1 MTLSRRELILKY
13 IVEYF
18 IKNAQPVGSQ
28 TLIDAYDLK
37 YSSATIRNEMM
48 ELESLGFIE
57 KTHTSSGRVPSSKG
71 YRYYIDHL
79 RENDIDESIKHNLAV
94 IFEEKSKSIEDV
106 IKESCQIL
114 SHMTNLASVV
124 LGPNADEEHL
134 VSIQFI
140 PLSQNSATAVFV
152 TDKGYVENKTFI
164 IPKNLNITDIEG
176 CMKMLNDRLKGTP
189 ISQLVEKTQLLKPII
204 TEYVKNNDAVYQQ
217 IAKALLNFT
226 TQRVSMFGSNNLLE
240 QPEFSQDA
248 NKLSKL
254 IKLIEAPEQMKDIV
268 EGDNEK
274 FGVHIADEENGKDL
288 EDVSIITSDINVGGK
303 SRGKIALVGPKRMD
317 YDKVLSA
324 LEYVLEKIDNLY
336 DEDDTEDDNERKN

>member
-1 MTLSRRELILKY
+1 MDLSRRELILKY

-18 IKNAQPVGSQ
+18 IKHAQPIGSN
-28 TLIDAYDLK
+28 TLIETYGLK
-37 YSSATIRNEMM
+37 CSSATIRNEMM
-48 ELESLGFIE
+48 ELENAGYLE

-79 RENDIDESIKHNLAV
+79 REKDIDESIKHNLAV
-94 IFEEKSKSIEDV
+94 IFNEKSKSIEDV

-124 LGPNADEEHL
+124 LGPEASEEHL

-164 IPKNLNITDIEG
+164 LPKNINISDIEG
-176 CMKMLNDRLKGTP
+176 CMKMLNDRLKGTAV
-189 ISQLVEKTQLLKPII
+189 SGLMEKTELLKPII
-204 TEYVKNNDAVYQQ
+204 TQYVKNNDQVYQQ
-217 IAKALLNFT
+217 VAKALLNFT

-240 QPEFSQDA
+240 QPEFIQDSD
-248 NKLSKL
+248 KLKKL
-254 IKLIEAPEQMKDIV
+254 ISLIESPEQMKDYLTDD
-268 EGDNEK
+268 GDGFNI
-274 FGVHIADEENGKDL
+274 HIAGDEEGPQ
-288 EDVSIITSDINVGGK
+288 DVSIITSDINVGGEN
-303 SRGKIALVGPKRMD
+303 RGKIALVGPKRMD

-324 LEYVLEKIDNLY
+324 LEYLVEQINDLY
-336 DEDDTEDDNERKN
+336 NDEEEEDGRKN

>member
-1 MTLSRRELILKY
+1 MDLSRRELILKY

-18 IKNAQPVGSQ
+18 IKHAQPIGSN
-28 TLIDAYDLK
+28 TLIETYGLK
-37 YSSATIRNEMM
+37 CSSATIRNEMM
-48 ELESLGFIE
+48 ELENAGYLE

-79 RENDIDESIKHNLAV
+79 REKDIDESIKHNLAV
-94 IFEEKSKSIEDV
+94 IFNEKSKSIEDV

-124 LGPNADEEHL
+124 LGPEASEEHL

-164 IPKNLNITDIEG
+164 LPKNINISDIEG
-176 CMKMLNDRLKGTP
+176 CMKMLNDRLKGTAV
-189 ISQLVEKTQLLKPII
+189 SGLMEKTELLKPII
-204 TEYVKNNDAVYQQ
+204 TQYVKNNDQVYQQ

-240 QPEFSQDA
+240 QPEFIQDSD
-248 NKLSKL
+248 KLKKL
-254 IKLIEAPEQMKDIV
+254 ISLIESPEQMKDYLTDD
-268 EGDNEK
+268 GDGFNI
-274 FGVHIADEENGKDL
+274 HIAGDEEGPQ
-288 EDVSIITSDINVGGK
+288 DVSIITSDINVGGEN
-303 SRGKIALVGPKRMD
+303 RGKIALVGPKRMD

-324 LEYVLEKIDNLY
+324 LEYLVEQINDLY
-336 DEDDTEDDNERKN
+336 NDEEEEDGRKN

>member
-1 MTLSRRELILKY
+1 MNLSRRELILKY

-18 IKNAQPVGSQ
+18 IKNAQPIGSN
-28 TLIDAYDLK
+28 TLIETYGLNC
-37 YSSATIRNEMM
+37 SSATIRNEMM
-48 ELESLGFIE
+48 ELENLGYLE

-79 RENDIDESIKHNLAV
+79 RERDIDDSIKHSLSV
-94 IFEEKSKSIEDV
+94 IFNEKSKSIEDV

-124 LGPNADEEHL
+124 LGPNAIEEHL

-164 IPKNLNITDIEG
+164 LPKNINISDIES

-189 ISQLVEKTQLLKPII
+189 VSGLLEKTELLKPII

-226 TQRVSMFGSNNLLE
+226 TQRVSMFGSKNLLN
-240 QPEFSQDA
+240 QPEFTQDI
-248 NKLSKL
+248 NKLSK
-254 IKLIEAPEQMKDIV
+254 IMKFIESPESVNQLFIDD
-268 EGDNEK
+268 EGG
-274 FGVHIADEENGKDL
+274 FGIHIADDNGDSL
-288 EDVSIITSDINVGGK
+288 QDVSVISSDINIGGEH
-303 SRGKIALVGPKRMD
+303 RGKIALVGPKRMD
-317 YDKVLSA
+317 YDKVLTA
-324 LEYVLEKIDNLY
+324 LEYLVDQINKLY
-336 DEDDTEDDNERKN
+336 EEDEDGRKS

>member
-1 MTLSRRELILKY
+1 MNLSRRELILKY

-18 IKNAQPVGSQ
+18 IKNAQPIGSN
-28 TLIDAYDLK
+28 TLIETYGLNC
-37 YSSATIRNEMM
+37 SSATIRNEMM
-48 ELESLGFIE
+48 ELENLGYLE

-79 RENDIDESIKHNLAV
+79 RERDIDDSIKHSLSV
-94 IFEEKSKSIEDV
+94 IFNEKSKSIEDV

-124 LGPNADEEHL
+124 LGPNAIEEHL

-164 IPKNLNITDIEG
+164 LSKNMNISDIES

-189 ISQLVEKTQLLKPII
+189 VSGLVEKTELLKPII

-226 TQRVSMFGSNNLLE
+226 TQRVSMFGSNNLLN
-240 QPEFSQDA
+240 QPEFTQDI
-248 NKLSKL
+248 NKLSK
-254 IKLIEAPEQMKDIV
+254 IMKFIESPESVNELFIDD
-268 EGDNEK
+268 EGG
-274 FGVHIADEENGKDL
+274 FGIHIADDNTESL
-288 EDVSIITSDINVGGK
+288 QDVSVISSDINIGGEH
-303 SRGKIALVGPKRMD
+303 RGKIALVGPKRMD
-317 YDKVLSA
+317 YDKVLTA
-324 LEYVLEKIDNLY
+324 LEYLVDQINKLY
-336 DEDDTEDDNERKN
+336 EEDEDGRKS

>member
-1 MTLSRRELILKY
+1 MNLSRRELILKY

-18 IKNAQPVGSQ
+18 IKNAQPIGSN
-28 TLIDAYDLK
+28 TLIETYGLNC
-37 YSSATIRNEMM
+37 SSATIRNEMM
-48 ELESLGFIE
+48 ELENLGYLE

-79 RENDIDESIKHNLAV
+79 RERDIDDSIKHSLSV
-94 IFEEKSKSIEDV
+94 IFNEKSKSIEDV

-124 LGPNADEEHL
+124 LGPNAIEEHL

-164 IPKNLNITDIEG
+164 LPKNINISDIES

-189 ISQLVEKTQLLKPII
+189 VSGLLEKTELLKPII

-226 TQRVSMFGSNNLLE
+226 TQRVSMFGSKNLLN
-240 QPEFSQDA
+240 QPEFTQDI
-248 NKLSKL
+248 NKLSK
-254 IKLIEAPEQMKDIV
+254 IMKFIESPESVNQLFIDD
-268 EGDNEK
+268 EGG
-274 FGVHIADEENGKDL
+274 FGIHIADDNGDSIQ
-288 EDVSIITSDINVGGK
+288 DVSVISSDINIGGEH
-303 SRGKIALVGPKRMD
+303 RGKIALVGPKRMD
-317 YDKVLSA
+317 YDKVLTA
-324 LEYVLEKIDNLY
+324 LEYLVDQINKLY
-336 DEDDTEDDNERKN
+336 EEDEDGRKS

>member
-1 MTLSRRELILKY
+1 MDLSRRELILKY

-18 IKNAQPVGSQ
+18 IKNAQPVGSH
-28 TLIDAYDLK
+28 TLIDTYGLH

-48 ELESLGFIE
+48 ELENLGYLE

-71 YRYYIDHL
+71 YKYYIDHL
-79 RENDIDESIKHNLAV
+79 REKTIDDSIKHSLSV
-94 IFEEKSKSIEDV
+94 IFNEKNKSIDDV

-124 LGPNADEEHL
+124 LGPNANEEHL

-164 IPKNLNITDIEG
+164 LPKNINISDIEI

-189 ISQLVEKTQLLKPII
+189 VSGLVEKTELLKPII

-226 TQRVSMFGSNNLLE
+226 TQRVSMFGSKNLLN
-240 QPEFSQDA
+240 QPEFTQDI
-248 NKLSKL
+248 NKLSK
-254 IKLIEAPEQMKDIV
+254 IMKFIESPESVNQLFIDD
-268 EGDNEK
+268 EGG
-274 FGVHIADEENGKDL
+274 FGIHIADDNGDSL
-288 EDVSIITSDINVGGK
+288 QDVSVISSDINIGGEH
-303 SRGKIALVGPKRMD
+303 RGKIALVGPKRMD
-317 YDKVLSA
+317 YDKVLTA
-324 LEYVLEKIDNLY
+324 LEYLVDQINKLY
-336 DEDDTEDDNERKN
+336 EEDEDGRKS

>member
-1 MTLSRRELILKY
+1 MSLSRRELILKC

-18 IKNAQPVGSQ
+18 IKYAQPVGSH
-28 TLIDAYDLK
+28 TLIEK
-37 YSSATIRNEMM
+37 YHLNCSSATIRNEMM
-48 ELESLGFIE
+48 ELENLGYLE

-79 RENDIDESIKHNLAV
+79 RENDIDEAIKTNLAV
-94 IFEEKSKSIEDV
+94 IFNEKSKSIDEV

-124 LGPNADEEHL
+124 LGPNATEEHL

-140 PLSQNSATAVFV
+140 PLGHNSATAVFV

-164 IPKNLNITDIEG
+164 LPKNIEISDIEG

-189 ISQLVEKTQLLKPII
+189 VSNLVEKTELLKPII
-204 TEYVKNNDAVYQQ
+204 TQYIKNNDVVYQQ

-226 TQRVSMFGSNNLLE
+226 TQRVSMFGTDNLLE
-240 QPEFSQDA
+240 QPEFSQDV

-254 IKLIEAPEQMKDIV
+254 LKFIEAPEKVKSLVDSDDD
-268 EGDNEK
+268 G
-274 FGVHIADEENGKDL
+274 FGIHIAEDNGENF
-288 EDVSIITSDINVGGK
+288 EDVSIISSNINVGGEK
-303 SRGKIALVGPKRMD
+303 RGKIALVGPKRMD
-317 YDKVLSA
+317 YDKVISA
-324 LEYVLEKIDNLY
+324 LEYLVEQINELY
-336 DEDDTEDDNERKN
+336 NEQEDEDGREN

>member
-1 MTLSRRELILKY
+1 MSLSRRELILKC

-18 IKNAQPVGSQ
+18 IKYAQPVGSH
-28 TLIDAYDLK
+28 TLIEK
-37 YSSATIRNEMM
+37 YHLNCSSATIRNDMM
-48 ELESLGFIE
+48 ELENLGYLE

-79 RENDIDESIKHNLAV
+79 RENDIDEAIKTNLAV
-94 IFEEKSKSIEDV
+94 IFNEKSKSIDEV

-124 LGPNADEEHL
+124 LGPNATEEHL

-140 PLSQNSATAVFV
+140 PLGHNSATAVFV

-164 IPKNLNITDIEG
+164 LPKNIEISDIEG

-189 ISQLVEKTQLLKPII
+189 VSNLVEKTELLKPII
-204 TEYVKNNDAVYQQ
+204 TQYIKNNDVVYQQ

-226 TQRVSMFGSNNLLE
+226 TQRVSMFGTDNLLE
-240 QPEFSQDA
+240 QPEFSQDV

-254 IKLIEAPEQMKDIV
+254 LKFIEAPEKVKSLVVSDDD
-268 EGDNEK
+268 G
-274 FGVHIADEENGKDL
+274 FGIHIAEDNGENF
-288 EDVSIITSDINVGGK
+288 EDVSIISSNINVGGEK
-303 SRGKIALVGPKRMD
+303 RGKIALVGPKRMD
-317 YDKVLSA
+317 YDKVISA
-324 LEYVLEKIDNLY
+324 LEYLVEQINELY
-336 DEDDTEDDNERKN
+336 NEQEDEDGREN

>member
-1 MTLSRRELILKY
+1 MDLSRRELILKY

-18 IKNAQPVGSQ
+18 IKHAQPIGSN
-28 TLIDAYDLK
+28 TLIETYGLK
-37 YSSATIRNEMM
+37 CSSATIRNEMM
-48 ELESLGFIE
+48 ELENAGYLE

-79 RENDIDESIKHNLAV
+79 REKDIDESIKHNLAV
-94 IFEEKSKSIEDV
+94 IFNEKSKSIEDV

-124 LGPNADEEHL
+124 LGPEASEEHL

-164 IPKNLNITDIEG
+164 LPKNINISDIEG
-176 CMKMLNDRLKGTP
+176 CMKMLNDRLKGTAV
-189 ISQLVEKTQLLKPII
+189 SGLKEKTELLKPII
-204 TEYVKNNDAVYQQ
+204 TQYVKNNDQVYQQ

-240 QPEFSQDA
+240 QPEFIQDSD
-248 NKLSKL
+248 KLKKL
-254 IKLIEAPEQMKDIV
+254 ISLIESPEQMKDYLTDD
-268 EGDNEK
+268 GDGFNI
-274 FGVHIADEENGKDL
+274 HIAGDEEGPQ
-288 EDVSIITSDINVGGK
+288 DVSIITSDINVGGEN
-303 SRGKIALVGPKRMD
+303 RGKIALVGPKRMD

-324 LEYVLEKIDNLY
+324 LEYLVEQINDLY
-336 DEDDTEDDNERKN
+336 NDEEEEDGRKN

>member
-1 MTLSRRELILKY
+1 MSLSRRELILKC

-18 IKNAQPVGSQ
+18 IKYAQPVGSN
-28 TLIDAYDLK
+28 TLIEK
-37 YSSATIRNEMM
+37 YHLNCSSATIRNDMM
-48 ELESLGFIE
+48 ELENLGYLE

-79 RENDIDESIKHNLAV
+79 RENDIDEAIKTNLAV
-94 IFEEKSKSIEDV
+94 IFNEKSKSIDEV

-124 LGPNADEEHL
+124 LGPNATEEHL

-140 PLSQNSATAVFV
+140 PLGHNSATAVFV

-164 IPKNLNITDIEG
+164 LPKNIEISDIEG

-189 ISQLVEKTQLLKPII
+189 VSNLVEKTELLKPII
-204 TEYVKNNDAVYQQ
+204 TQYIKNNDVVYQQ

-226 TQRVSMFGSNNLLE
+226 TQRVSMFGTDNLLE
-240 QPEFSQDA
+240 QPEFSQDV

-254 IKLIEAPEQMKDIV
+254 LKFIEAPEKVKSLVVSDDD
-268 EGDNEK
+268 G
-274 FGVHIADEENGKDL
+274 FGIHIAEDNGENF
-288 EDVSIITSDINVGGK
+288 EDVSIISSNINVGGEK
-303 SRGKIALVGPKRMD
+303 RGKIALVGPKRMD
-317 YDKVLSA
+317 YDKVISA
-324 LEYVLEKIDNLY
+324 LEYLVEQINELY
-336 DEDDTEDDNERKN
+336 NEQEDEDGREN

>member
-1 MTLSRRELILKY
+1 MNLSRRELILKY

-18 IKNAQPVGSQ
+18 IKNAQPIGSN
-28 TLIDAYDLK
+28 TLIETYGLNC
-37 YSSATIRNEMM
+37 SSATIRNEMM
-48 ELESLGFIE
+48 ELENLGYLE

-79 RENDIDESIKHNLAV
+79 RERDIDDSIKHSLSV
-94 IFEEKSKSIEDV
+94 IFNEKSKSIEDV

-124 LGPNADEEHL
+124 LGPNAIEEHL

-164 IPKNLNITDIEG
+164 LPKNMNISDIES

-189 ISQLVEKTQLLKPII
+189 VSGLVEKTELLKPII

-226 TQRVSMFGSNNLLE
+226 TQRVSMFGSNNLLN
-240 QPEFSQDA
+240 QPEFTQDI
-248 NKLSKL
+248 NKLSK
-254 IKLIEAPEQMKDIV
+254 IMKFIESPESVNELFIDD
-268 EGDNEK
+268 EGG
-274 FGVHIADEENGKDL
+274 FGIHIADDNTESL
-288 EDVSIITSDINVGGK
+288 QDVSVISSDINIGGEH
-303 SRGKIALVGPKRMD
+303 RGKIALVGPKRMD
-317 YDKVLSA
+317 YDKVLTA
-324 LEYVLEKIDNLY
+324 LEYLVDQINKLY
-336 DEDDTEDDNERKN
+336 EEDEDGRKS

>member
-1 MTLSRRELILKY
+1 MSLSRREIILKY

-18 IKNAQPVGSQ
+18 IKNAQPIGSH
-28 TLIDAYDLK
+28 TLIETYGLN

-48 ELESLGFIE
+48 ELENLGYLE

-79 RENDIDESIKHNLAV
+79 REKDIDESIKHNLAV
-94 IFEEKSKSIEDV
+94 IFNEKSKSIEDV

-124 LGPNADEEHL
+124 LGPNAMEEHL

-140 PLSQNSATAVFV
+140 PLSQNSATAVFI
-152 TDKGYVENKTFI
+152 TDKGYVENKTFVL
-164 IPKNLNITDIEG
+164 PKNINISDIEG

-189 ISQLVEKTQLLKPII
+189 VSGLVEKTELLKPII
-204 TEYVKNNDAVYQQ
+204 TEYVKNNDVVYQQ

-226 TQRVSMFGSNNLLE
+226 HQRVSMFGSKNLLN
-240 QPEFSQDA
+240 QPEFSQDV

-254 IKLIEAPEQMKDIV
+254 IRFIESPESMHELINSDD
-268 EGDNEK
+268 EG
-274 FGVHIADEENGKDL
+274 FGIHIAEDNGENF
-288 EDVSIITSDINVGGK
+288 EDVSIITSDISVAGEK
-303 SRGKIALVGPKRMD
+303 RGKIALVGPKRMD
-317 YDKVLSA
+317 YDKVLTA
-324 LEYVLEKIDNLY
+324 LEYLVEQINTLY
-336 DEDDTEDDNERKN
+336 DEEEDEDGRKN

>member
-1 MTLSRRELILKY
+1 MNLSRRELILKY

-18 IKNAQPVGSQ
+18 IKYAQPIGSN
-28 TLIDAYDLK
+28 TLIETYGLNC
-37 YSSATIRNEMM
+37 SSATIRNEMM
-48 ELESLGFIE
+48 ELENLGYLE

-79 RENDIDESIKHNLAV
+79 RERDIDDSIKHSLSV
-94 IFEEKSKSIEDV
+94 IFNEKSKRIEDV

-124 LGPNADEEHL
+124 LGPNAIEEHL

-140 PLSQNSATAVFV
+140 PLSQNSATTVFV

-164 IPKNLNITDIEG
+164 LPKNINISDIES

-189 ISQLVEKTQLLKPII
+189 VSGLLEKTELLKPII

-226 TQRVSMFGSNNLLE
+226 TQRVSMFGSKNLLN
-240 QPEFSQDA
+240 QPEFTQDI
-248 NKLSKL
+248 NKLSK
-254 IKLIEAPEQMKDIV
+254 IMKFIESPESVNQLFIDD
-268 EGDNEK
+268 EGG
-274 FGVHIADEENGKDL
+274 FGIHIADDNGDSL
-288 EDVSIITSDINVGGK
+288 QDVSVISSDINIGGEH
-303 SRGKIALVGPKRMD
+303 RGKIALVGPKRMD
-317 YDKVLSA
+317 YDKVLTA
-324 LEYVLEKIDNLY
+324 LEYLVDQINKLY
-336 DEDDTEDDNERKN
+336 EEDEDGRKS

>member
-1 MTLSRRELILKY
+1 MDLSRRELILKY

-18 IKNAQPVGSQ
+18 IKHAQPIGSN
-28 TLIDAYDLK
+28 TLIETYGLK
-37 YSSATIRNEMM
+37 CSSATIRNEMM
-48 ELESLGFIE
+48 ELENAGYLE

-79 RENDIDESIKHNLAV
+79 REKDIDESIKHNLAV
-94 IFEEKSKSIEDV
+94 IFNEKSKSIEDV

-124 LGPNADEEHL
+124 LGPEASEEHL

-164 IPKNLNITDIEG
+164 LPKNINISDIEG
-176 CMKMLNDRLKGTP
+176 CMKMLNDRLKGTAV
-189 ISQLVEKTQLLKPII
+189 SGLMEKTELLKPII
-204 TEYVKNNDAVYQQ
+204 TQYVKNTDQVYQQ

-240 QPEFSQDA
+240 QPEFIQDSD
-248 NKLSKL
+248 KLKKL
-254 IKLIEAPEQMKDIV
+254 ISLIESPEQMKDYLTDD
-268 EGDNEK
+268 GDGFNI
-274 FGVHIADEENGKDL
+274 HIAGDEEGPQ
-288 EDVSIITSDINVGGK
+288 DVSIITSDINVGGEN
-303 SRGKIALVGPKRMD
+303 RGKIALVGPKRMD

-324 LEYVLEKIDNLY
+324 LEYLVEQINDLY
-336 DEDDTEDDNERKN
+336 NDEEEEDGRKN